1 MSRGREGKP
10 GPLPR
15 EAGQG
20 GGRPPRWPEAASVR
34 CTARRGSGG
43 CCPAGPSYDKGR
55 DLGYS
60 GGRPAAALRAQSRVG
75 VAPAESHPR
84 EAPPPNDHRHGPSG
98 VCASRWVEPAEEKER
113 TPPPPPPPP
122 PPRPAPACDRERG
135 RAAAA
140 RPQRSP
146 DPGCAQPRP
155 WPAHPPG
162 SLQRPGRPS
171 SFVPRA
177 SWRGEPGG
185 EERKRVKGNRLSE
198 IYPLLQFLEQI

>member
-98 VCASRWVEPAEEKER
+98 VCASRWVVPAEEKER
-113 TPPPPPPPP
+113 TPRPRRA
-122 PPRPAPACDRERG
+122 PPRRATASAEERQPRVPREAQTQAALS
-135 RAAAA
+135 RALGQPTRLA
-140 RPQRSP
+140 RCS
-146 DPGCAQPRP
+146 DPGARVPSSRGLP
-155 WPAHPPG
+155 GGG
-162 SLQRPGRPS
+162 SL
-171 SFVPRA
+171 V
-177 SWRGEPGG
+177 
-185 EERKRVKGNRLSE
+185 ERKENE
-198 IYPLLQFLEQI
+198 

>member
-43 CCPAGPSYDKGR
+43 CCPAGPSCDKGQ

-98 VCASRWVEPAEEKER
+98 VCASRWVVPAEEKER
-113 TPPPPPPPP
+113 TPR
-122 PPRPAPACDRERG
+122 PRPAPACDRERG
-135 RAAAA
+135 RAAAP

-155 WPAHPPG
+155 SPAHPPG
-162 SLQRPGRPS
+162 SLQRPGAPEFLRPAG
-171 SFVPRA
+171 FLEGGA
-177 SWRGEPGG
+177 WWRGKKTSK
-185 EERKRVKGNRLSE
+185 RKS
-198 IYPLLQFLEQI
+198 II

>member
-43 CCPAGPSYDKGR
+43 CCPAGPSCDKGQ

-98 VCASRWVEPAEEKER
+98 VCASRWVVPAEEKER
-113 TPPPPPPPP
+113 TPRPRRRPRRA
-122 PPRPAPACDRERG
+122 PPR
-135 RAAAA
+135 RATASAEELQPRVPSEARTQAA
-140 RPQRSP
+140 RSCALGQPTRPARCS
-146 DPGCAQPRP
+146 DPGARVPSSRRLP
-155 WPAHPPG
+155 GGG
-162 SLQRPGRPS
+162 SL
-171 SFVPRA
+171 V
-177 SWRGEPGG
+177 
-185 EERKRVKGNRLSE
+185 ERKENE
-198 IYPLLQFLEQI
+198 